1 MQRVHFQFPG
11 RAAPV
16 EVALERG
23 DSDGAFHA
31 RIGEHRSSV
40 AVEWTGPQQGFVRV
54 GGRVLAFHALVR
66 KGVVEVWMAGRRIA
80 LEVIDR
86 SARRVR
92 GGAGREALADVI
104 AAMPGTVLRIDV
116 KSGDGF
122 AAHQPL
128 VVMESMKMEMTL
140 TAPHPGRVKAVR
152 CQVGQLVDMGAVLI
166 EVEPVKA
173 DADLA

>member
-1 MQRVHFQFPG
+1 MQRVHFQLAE

-16 EVALERG
+16 EVVLERG
-23 DSDGAFHA
+23 ENDGAFNV
-31 RIGEHRSSV
+31 RVGETRSSV
-40 AVEWTGPQQGFVRV
+40 AVEWTGPQQGFLRV
-54 GGRVLAFHALVR
+54 SGRVVAFHAASR
-66 KGVVEVWMAGRRIA
+66 KGAVEVWTAGRRYAI
-80 LEVIDR
+80 EVIDR
-86 SARRVR
+86 SAQRVR
-92 GGAGREALADVI
+92 GGAASEAISNVI

-116 KSGDGF
+116 KPDDVF

-152 CQVGQLVDMGAVLI
+152 CKVGQLVDMGAVLI
-166 EVEPVKA
+166 EVEPMKD